1 MSVQSTLDSLA
12 GRRDVQLLGLALVA
26 ELLLLAVYV
35 AATPAEL
42 TRPRYALYPFVWI
55 NVGLWAVLRTVP
67 PRATPGRRLV
77 AGLVAGLYLL
87 VLCWLA
93 GLVGF
98 VAGAPAD
105 LLGVSIGYGSPG
117 WERIRIVT
125 AAVYVVI
132 VPYRVIGYLVLAYLV
147 YITILDTAAAAL
159 SGALGFISC
168 LSCSF
173 PILASLAAGVFGG
186 GAAVTGA
193 LYAYSVDISTVVFV
207 LAVALLY
214 YRPGFGRSAGQR
226 ME

>member
-1 MSVQSTLDSLA
+1 MSVRSTLDGLA
-12 GRRDVQLLGLALVA
+12 GRRDVQLLGLAIAA

-98 VAGAPAD
+98 VAGAPTD
-105 LLGVSIGYGSPG
+105 LLGISIGYGSPG
-117 WERIRIVT
+117 WERIRLVT
-125 AAVYVVI
+125 SAVYVVV

-147 YITILDTAAAAL
+147 YVTVLDTAAAAV
-159 SGALGFISC
+159 SGALGFVSC

-186 GAAVTGA
+186 GAAITGA
-193 LYAYSVDISTVVFV
+193 LYAYSVDISTAVFV
-207 LAVALLY
+207 VAVALLY
-214 YRPGFGRSAGQR
+214 YRPGFGRAAGQR
-226 ME
+226 IE